1 MQKALEV
8 STDINALPADLLLL
22 LLGRLGMRQLV
33 IASGVSRGWKDAS
46 QSVLRVWAALA
57 ASQKT
62 VGSEWRSGRPAADE
76 GWYSRPLGDAP
87 GALRWPCFIVTVPP
101 LLQGDASTGEVA
113 GDERNSAADELKS
126 AAGGETPGDELKSA
140 AGGDTPGDERNSA
153 AGGDIIVSEHGNGRL
168 SVFEPDSLRHV
179 CCLGSEG
186 GPLGGR
192 FCRPTGVAISPE
204 GELLVADCGSGRIA
218 RLDLLAHQGP
228 SRRRLERLEG
238 RGGSIRAPFGLA
250 FSSDGSRLF
259 LSDSRLHRIV
269 EVAAKRTRGS
279 NYTTGE
285 GRTIRTWGWHGAEAG
300 ELDHP
305 RGLTIHGNE
314 LIVADRGNNR
324 LQCFDIGEGE
334 TSSEDRGEET
344 IYSVLIPCTAALRLP
359 SRIIGGEGQAPGRFR
374 GPYDTAVARGR
385 LFVSEFEGR
394 RIQVLTL
401 RGAPLQVLP
410 LPGAPTGLCTSAC
423 SDALFV
429 AEFDQHRLLRISL
442 SAAPPPSDTEAGLET
457 FVHEERGKRW
467 EAV

>member
-1 MQKALEV
+1 
-8 STDINALPADLLLL
+8 
-22 LLGRLGMRQLV
+22 MRQLV

-113 GDERNSAADELKS
+113 GDERNSAA
-126 AAGGETPGDELKSA
+126 DELKSA

-305 RGLTIHGNE
+305 RGLTTRALARH
-314 LIVADRGNNR
+314 LARA
-324 LQCFDIGEGE
+324 
-334 TSSEDRGEET
+334 
-344 IYSVLIPCTAALRLP
+344 TA
-359 SRIIGGEGQAPGRFR
+359 
-374 GPYDTAVARGR
+374 
-385 LFVSEFEGR
+385 
-394 RIQVLTL
+394 
-401 RGAPLQVLP
+401 
-410 LPGAPTGLCTSAC
+410 
-423 SDALFV
+423 
-429 AEFDQHRLLRISL
+429 
-442 SAAPPPSDTEAGLET
+442 
-457 FVHEERGKRW
+457 
-467 EAV
+467 